1 MTNVLSLQSLTNT
14 DSSLNASWSTFSIHC
29 HDGQV

>member
-14 DSSLNASWSTFSIHC
+14 DTSLVSWSTFSIHC
-29 HDGQV
+29 HDNQN